1 MVNKQVREVTTA
13 EFGDLVNGEWPV
25 LADFYGTWCGPCKA
39 MEPVIERL
47 AKRFAGCAEV
57 VKVNI
62 DESRELAAAH
72 AVRGVPTFLLFV
84 ARKAVER
91 VVGASSEHSRSRPC
105 SKRTWE
111 RYRQRTRRRNRH
123 ERAARMYPDSLKRGI
138 ALMQDLRNDS
148 RSIQKDVGTLD

>member
-47 AKRFAGCAEV
+47 AKRFAGRAEV

-62 DESRELAAAH
+62 DESRELAAAQ

-91 VVGASSEHSRSRPC
+91 VVGASSEHSL
-105 SKRTWE
+105 
-111 RYRQRTRRRNRH
+111 
-123 ERAARMYPDSLKRGI
+123 AALLEAHLGAVQAEDPPPQP
-138 ALMQDLRNDS
+138 A
-148 RSIQKDVGTLD
+148 